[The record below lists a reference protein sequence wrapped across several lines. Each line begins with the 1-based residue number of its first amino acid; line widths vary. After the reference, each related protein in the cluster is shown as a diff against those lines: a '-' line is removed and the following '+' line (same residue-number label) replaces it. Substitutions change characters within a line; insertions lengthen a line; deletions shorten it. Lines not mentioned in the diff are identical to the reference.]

1 MSRAENCAGY
11 PLVMPSSVNRRAVL
25 GLTESNP
32 HKTTDSNTVLNQV
45 DISGICQY
53 SLRTG
58 FDKKMRDGKF
68 TAKRNACFVKFLT
81 VPAGKR
87 REVYARDDSI
97 ASYLQ

>member
-1 MSRAENCAGY
+1 MSPAETAQAILWSCRAALTAE
-11 PLVMPSSVNRRAVL
+11 AVL